1 MDHSTL
7 STKKCAK
14 HIPANQQLY
23 FNEAKSGQKLFYTDL
38 PEMIVEPTVRV
49 EWFIMAVVRCN

>member
-7 STKKCAK
+7 STKKCGK

-23 FNEAKSGQKLFYTDL
+23 FNEAKSGKNIVYNDL
-38 PEMIVEPTVRV
+38 PEMSVEPVRV
-49 EWFIMAVVRCN
+49 DWFIMAVVRCS